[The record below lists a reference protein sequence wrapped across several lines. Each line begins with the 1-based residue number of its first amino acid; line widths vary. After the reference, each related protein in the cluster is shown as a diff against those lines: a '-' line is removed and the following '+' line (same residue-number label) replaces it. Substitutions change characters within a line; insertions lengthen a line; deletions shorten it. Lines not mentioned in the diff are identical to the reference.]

1 MANSGA
7 RRLAI
12 SGMLSALV
20 LLFTYLVKLPVPATG
35 GYIHLGDG
43 VIFLAAWLLGPSAAL
58 VAGVGSALADVLG
71 GYFVYA
77 LPTFVIKAAMGAL
90 AGHLLRRG
98 RPLRNALAFAV
109 AEGIMVAGYF
119 LLEWALYGG
128 AAAVAAAGPNLLQGL
143 SGIVMGLI
151 LTRFARHARFI

>member
-1 MANSGA
+1 MTNAKV
-7 RRLAI
+7 RRLAL

-58 VAGVGSALADVLG
+58 IAGVGSALADVLG
-71 GYFVYA
+71 GYFIYA

-98 RPLRNALAFAV
+98 KPLRNALVFAL
-109 AEGIMVAGYF
+109 AEGVMIAGYF

-128 AAAVAAAGPNLLQGL
+128 AAALAAAGGNLLQGL
-143 SGIVMGLI
+143 SGIALGLL
-151 LTRFARHARFI
+151 LTRFARHMQI

>member
-1 MANSGA
+1 MTNAKV
-7 RRLAI
+7 RRLAL

-20 LLFTYLVKLPVPATG
+20 LLFTYLIKLPVPATG

-43 VIFLAAWLLGPSAAL
+43 VIFLAAWLLGSSAAL
-58 VAGVGSALADVLG
+58 IAGVGSALADVLG
-71 GYFVYA
+71 GYFIYA

-98 RPLRNALAFAV
+98 KPLRNALAFAA
-109 AEGIMVAGYF
+109 AEGVMIIGYF

-128 AAAVAAAGPNLLQGL
+128 AAALAAAGSNLLQGL
-143 SGIVMGLI
+143 SGIALGLL
-151 LTRFARHARFI
+151 LTRFARHMQI